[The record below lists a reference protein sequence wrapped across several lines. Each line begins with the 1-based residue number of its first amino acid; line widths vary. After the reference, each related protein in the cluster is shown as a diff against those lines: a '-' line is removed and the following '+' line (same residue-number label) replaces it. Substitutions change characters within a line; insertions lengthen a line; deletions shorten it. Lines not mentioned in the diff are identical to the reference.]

1 MCLMDANTQEDL
13 KLVGDV
19 LKGDRNSFSV
29 LVRKYQKNLLRLSL
43 RFVKDLATAEDT
55 VQESFIKAFE
65 KLDSFQGR
73 ASFKS
78 WLFQITVNTA
88 RNKLRERK
96 DGMVDIENVNLS
108 TSATQEIELSNNA
121 LSKLIQGFVETLP
134 ERQRM
139 AMELRIYEDLSF
151 KEIAELMGCPYD
163 TAKANYRHALLKL
176 KDHLQS
182 DLVATE
188 WNFEESALI
197 EQHRKLMEA
206 EI

>member
-1 MCLMDANTQEDL
+1 MDANTQEDL

>member
-1 MCLMDANTQEDL
+1 MDANTNEDL
-13 KLVGDV
+13 KLVGEI
-19 LKGDRNSFSV
+19 LKGDRNAFSV
-29 LVRKYQKNLLRLSL
+29 IVRKYQKNLLRLTL

-55 VQESFIKAFE
+55 VQETFIKVYE
-65 KLDSFQGR
+65 KLDTFQGR
-73 ASFKS
+73 SSFRS
-78 WLFQITVNTA
+78 WLFQIAVNTA

-108 TSATQEIELSNNA
+108 TRATAEIELSNNA
-121 LSKLIQGFVETLP
+121 LSKLIQSFVETLP

-182 DLVATE
+182 EQHASE
-188 WNFEESALI
+188 WNFEESSLI

>member
-1 MCLMDANTQEDL
+1 MDANTNEDL
-13 KLVGDV
+13 KLVSEI

-29 LVRKYQKNLLRLSL
+29 IVRKYQKNLLRLTL

-55 VQESFIKAFE
+55 VQETFIKAFE
-65 KLDSFQGR
+65 KLDTFQGR
-73 ASFKS
+73 SSFRS
-78 WLFQITVNTA
+78 WLFQIAVNTA

-96 DGMVDIENVNLS
+96 DGMVDLDHVNLS
-108 TSATQEIELSNNA
+108 TRATAEIELANNA
-121 LSKLIQGFVETLP
+121 LSKLIQSFVETLP

-182 DLVATE
+182 EQNANE
-188 WNFEESALI
+188 WTFEESALI